1 MQQDSRLYILVARK
15 LAGEATE
22 EELRDLQGLL
32 GEHFDSEYMYEMLS
46 AYWKQE
52 PDALSPDDDNSQEVF
67 NRIISSAVHAPE
79 HLPEPEIEHDYAYDS
94 LFLPLRRKPWKKWM
108 YAAAIVAV
116 GGALWIYAFSPKP
129 VANNRHSREKQISEV
144 IAEKGSRST
153 IIILPDGSK
162 VWLNADSRLTYHNT
176 FNNRIREVELDGE
189 AFFDVVKDSGRPF
202 IVHTSG
208 IDVKVLGTSFNVKSY
223 SGDATIE
230 ATLIRGMIEVVRKND
245 PSAPKIILHPHEK
258 LVFNKEINNRAQP
271 AVASTTDKKKTYTT
285 AHNIAVAS
293 LPGNKADSLLSE
305 TSWRYNKLIFEGD
318 SFRQLADKME
328 RWYDVKINIR
338 DEALLHYR
346 FKGIFENETIQQ
358 ALLALQLTNNFQ
370 YKINENEIEIF
381 EE

>member
-1 MQQDSRLYILVARK
+1 MQQDSRLYLLVARK

-32 GEHFDSEYMYEMLS
+32 GEHFDNEYIYEMLS

-79 HLPEPEIEHDYAYDS
+79 HLPEPEIQHEYAYDN
-94 LFLPLRRKPWKKWM
+94 LFIPLRRKPWKKWM
-108 YAAAIVAV
+108 YAAAIIAA
-116 GGALWIYAFSPKP
+116 GGALWIYAFSAKP
-129 VANNRHSREKQISEV
+129 TNNHHLQAKQTNEV

-176 FNNRIREVELDGE
+176 FNSRIREVELEGE

-223 SGDATIE
+223 PGDATIE
-230 ATLIRGMIEVVRKND
+230 ATLIRGMVEIAQKND
-245 PSAPKIILHPHEK
+245 PSAPKIILRPHEK
-258 LVFNKEINNRAQP
+258 LVFNKEINSRTQP
-271 AVASTTDKKKTYTT
+271 AVASTTAKKKTYTT
-285 AHNIAVAS
+285 ERNIAVAS
-293 LPGNKADSLLSE
+293 LPGNKADSLMSE

-338 DEALLHYR
+338 GEKLLHYR

-370 YKINENEIEIF
+370 YKINGNEIEIF
-381 EE
+381 KK

>member
-1 MQQDSRLYILVARK
+1 MQQDSRLYLLVARK

-32 GEHFDSEYMYEMLS
+32 GEHFDNEYIYEMLS

-67 NRIISSAVHAPE
+67 DRIISSAVHAPE
-79 HLPEPEIEHDYAYDS
+79 HLPEPEIQHEYAYDN
-94 LFLPLRRKPWKKWM
+94 LFIPLRRKPWKKWM
-108 YAAAIVAV
+108 YAAAIIAA
-116 GGALWIYAFSPKP
+116 GGALWIYAFSAKP
-129 VANNRHSREKQISEV
+129 TNNHHLQGKQTNEV

-176 FNNRIREVELDGE
+176 FNSRIREVELDGE

-223 SGDATIE
+223 PGDATIE
-230 ATLIRGMIEVVRKND
+230 ATLIRGMVEIAQKND
-245 PSAPKIILHPHEK
+245 PSAPKIILRPHEK
-258 LVFNKEINNRAQP
+258 LVFNKEINSRTQP
-271 AVASTTDKKKTYTT
+271 AVASTTAKKKTYTT
-285 AHNIAVAS
+285 ERNIAVAS
-293 LPGNKADSLLSE
+293 LPGNKADSLMSE

-338 DEALLHYR
+338 DEKLLHYR
-346 FKGIFENETIQQ
+346 FNGIFENETIQQ

-370 YKINENEIEIF
+370 YKINGNEIEIF
-381 EE
+381 KK